1 VLILASNSRSFR
13 LTERTATTLV
23 KPFAHMQ
30 QVNDYL
36 NANGTSS
43 SHDAAGSAATRSDLS
58 AGEAGNSSG
67 GESPTDSSSETSAP
81 TGTAAATA
89 AAASDTGGSSGA
101 AVAPTGTAE
110 PAVLMRPRSF
120 SQGFNSNGSTSS
132 SSGGSG
138 LAAGRSGSASSAAA
152 ARGRPYEA
160 PFQVQSERLHSGV
173 SGSRAGSGA
182 ESDAEHDHEALLAQ
196 MPDWES
202 NMKDLVLPEGRA
214 EREEEDD
221 TEGTH

>member
-1 VLILASNSRSFR
+1 MYCYNAP
-13 LTERTATTLV
+13 TLS
-23 KPFAHMQ
+23 PFAHAQ

-43 SHDAAGSAATRSDLS
+43 SHETAGSAATRSDLS
-58 AGEAGNSSG
+58 AGEGGNSSD
-67 GESPTDSSSETSAP
+67 GESPTDSSSESSAP
-81 TGTAAATA
+81 AGTTAAATA
-89 AAASDTGGSSGA
+89 AAASGTGGSGGSSGA

-132 SSGGSG
+132 SGCGSG
-138 LAAGRSGSASSAAA
+138 LVAGRSGSASSAAA

-160 PFQVQSERLHSGV
+160 PFQVQIDRVHSGGV
-173 SGSRAGSGA
+173 SGSRAGSGT

-221 TEGTH
+221 TEGTPSIS